1 MIKKMILAV
10 MIIFGLSISLFPWL
24 YSNHG
29 ECFFIPS
36 ECSGGKSASAS
47 DSVPVSMLGI
57 LIEDG
62 ACSYLDSYSYF
73 LGYLKEYE
81 AGNSYA
87 KYSLVKAYESI
98 TTADDIYKKIIEGA
112 AGYPYNETAI
122 DRLKSFDY
130 DTYSKTFDLNPRVFS
145 QLRGL
150 LAKGDVRGVFQEI
163 EKRFR
168 TLAEYLV
175 TSRTGIIP
183 EKTGLWRINQAYAE
197 TLLFGQYAAEIFD
210 QCR

>member
-10 MIIFGLSISLFPWL
+10 MIIFGFSISLFPL
-24 YSNHG
+24 MYMNHG
-29 ECFFIPS
+29 GCFFIPN
-36 ECSGGKSASAS
+36 ECDSGKSAS
-47 DSVPVSMLGI
+47 DSNAVPVSMLGV

-62 ACSYLDSYSYF
+62 ACSYLESYSYF

-87 KYSLVKAYESI
+87 KYSLLKAYESI
-98 TTADDIYKKIIEGA
+98 TTADDIYKKIIEIS

-122 DRLKSFDY
+122 DRLKNFDY
-130 DTYSKTFDLNPRVFS
+130 DTYSKTFDLNPRIFS

-163 EKRFR
+163 EKRFQ
-168 TLAEYLV
+168 AIAGYLV